1 MKDEL
6 QKPDAPL
13 PADKLFKSYLHLVSK
28 RESEE
33 IYRMQEPAGEGIM
46 KHTHIAKGI
55 ELVYSELES
64 YNPCYQAARKTVDVL
79 EIMYIAEGH
88 AEFELENRQFA
99 SGDKGDVMFFNS
111 RTGTRKCSLGKSGMN
126 CISLI
131 LFPRET
137 VSFLNGFL
145 SCKEFTTD
153 DFFNEIRS
161 SDSCI
166 RFPAD
171 ELLEKLFLEMM
182 QRPSEFSKH
191 YIRLSVVHAI
201 LLMMHKHQGRDH
213 SDLYFSGTTG
223 RKVQQVR
230 RLITSQLETDISIE
244 QLAQKIHLNRTTM
257 QEVFKEMYGLTI
269 NAYRTQ
275 VRIQH
280 AKNLLVSTNRSITE
294 IAGLCGYSNASKF
307 SGAFKRSTGMLPKDW
322 RQTHTDG
329 S

>member
-111 RTGTRKCSLGKSGMN
+111 RTGTRKCSLGKRKPGRNYRKRFLRQQSVAVRDY
-126 CISLI
+126 
-131 LFPRET
+131 RE
-137 VSFLNGFL
+137 G
-145 SCKEFTTD
+145 
-153 DFFNEIRS
+153 
-161 SDSCI
+161 
-166 RFPAD
+166 A
-171 ELLEKLFLEMM
+171 
-182 QRPSEFSKH
+182 
-191 YIRLSVVHAI
+191 
-201 LLMMHKHQGRDH
+201 
-213 SDLYFSGTTG
+213 
-223 RKVQQVR
+223 
-230 RLITSQLETDISIE
+230 
-244 QLAQKIHLNRTTM
+244 
-257 QEVFKEMYGLTI
+257 YGL
-269 NAYRTQ
+269 RGGDREKSSQ
-275 VRIQH
+275 
-280 AKNLLVSTNRSITE
+280 S
-294 IAGLCGYSNASKF
+294 
-307 SGAFKRSTGMLPKDW
+307 
-322 RQTHTDG
+322 
-329 S
+329 